1 MSMMSFDPENRPPY
15 RRPMAEI
22 LADLAQE
29 VPPDFLAEKE
39 VPSKGGKQGYT
50 ALFIPW
56 YKVLDILDWYAPGW
70 CHEIRAING
79 SGKQTIITVR
89 LIIPTAE
96 GDIYREATGIE
107 DDDLEGFGDTASN
120 ACAQAVRR
128 AFAMFGGGRA
138 LWDRKKRPR
147 FIGGKDNNL
156 SSETAIKKLSPEA
169 AVPVPLIDRKLSA
182 VLERFPVENP
192 EEEKRLVAEAL
203 QWKMGKPIGALSDE
217 EKKQLHEALVAKLRA
232 TAPNTEKRTKTG

>member
-1 MSMMSFDPENRPPY
+1 MSMMTFDPENRPTY

-29 VPPDFLAEKE
+29 VPPDYLAEKE

-56 YKVLDILDWYAPGW
+56 YKVLDLLDWYAPGW
-70 CHEIRAING
+70 CHEVRAISG
-79 SGKQTIITVR
+79 SGKQTIITIR

-138 LWDRKKRPR
+138 LWDRQKRPQ
-147 FIGGKDNNL
+147 FGGGKGKN
-156 SSETAIKKLSPEA
+156 LSPEA
-169 AVPVPLIDRKLSA
+169 TVPVPLIDRKLSA
-182 VLERFPVENP
+182 VLKRFPVENP
-192 EEEKRLVAEAL
+192 EDEKQLVAEAL

-217 EKKQLHEALVAKLRA
+217 EKKQLHDALVAKLRA
-232 TAPNTEKRTKTG
+232 TPPNTEKRTKTG